1 MVRPLYTLKM
11 ASVESGYPEGV
22 VRIEAIGLPVT
33 LVKEHQ
39 QLKKQLLKS
48 VKGTP
53 IGENSAG
60 IKIALPS
67 AGITKSKNNF
77 KKSNFLIANKQ
88 FLVFKMH

>member
-1 MVRPLYTLKM
+1 MDLLSDVVRPLYILKM

-39 QLKKQLLKS
+39 QVKKQLLKS
-48 VKGTP
+48 VKETL

-67 AGITKSKNNF
+67 AGITKSKNNLKNQIF
-77 KKSNFLIANKQ
+77 
-88 FLVFKMH
+88 